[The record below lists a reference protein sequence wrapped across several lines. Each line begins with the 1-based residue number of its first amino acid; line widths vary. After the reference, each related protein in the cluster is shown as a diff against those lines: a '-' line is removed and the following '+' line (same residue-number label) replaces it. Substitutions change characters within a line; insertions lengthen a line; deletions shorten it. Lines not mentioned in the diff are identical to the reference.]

1 MLLNEIRPNVETS
14 ADLEEQFFSIEDQ
27 GMIFDILR
35 NKMYSNPILAIC
47 REISCN
53 ARDAHREVGVSDKP
67 IHIHLPT
74 NLDPYYKI
82 RDFGPGIS
90 PDRMSNIFI
99 KYTAST
105 KRNDNIQTGGFGL
118 GAKTPFSYSDTFTI
132 TTNVNGKQYHYSCFI
147 DSTKVGK
154 LSLMHEAPTSEPN
167 GTEIQIPV
175 QHKNFNEFATW
186 TEHACRHYDIKPI
199 IKGGTVKWQ
208 ENVATMEGNNWK
220 IGTYNYNS
228 QVKMIIDGIEYPL
241 EMDALQKYADTKLI
255 DAARGNLLMYFGVG
269 ELSLSAS
276 REQIYLDEKTQKIIC
291 KRLQDI
297 VAEIKQRS
305 LVKINACDNLWDAN
319 LYYRKELK
327 SAFNELD
334 FLGDMNWRGAKLT
347 DKYFNTTCTV
357 FHFKKGIPSRRFGR
371 TPANP
376 NKITRSTQKHLSFE
390 ETSDLY
396 INDLPLKEPGLRHI
410 KKAFEGNPDLT
421 SVQILAPNDKCS
433 LKEIKASDLNL
444 MAPKKLSSITK
455 ATGRTYT
462 PSSSR
467 LLVFKF
473 ETNSFRQVSY
483 ASLEEDTNHKVLS
496 LLTRTGQ
503 VPPERYVSL
512 KNKKSLTS
520 NIIKT
525 LTVRYPDHSFYG
537 IDLDTPQKRIEEDFS
552 DMIDIEDF
560 ITDTVLDNKLDYTK
574 IKFANGHSHYVDD
587 RMLNLLPK
595 IKSLINTDSF
605 FLKRLD
611 LHQKVKELRGG
622 DVDLLHLYESYNG
635 EISSKEIG
643 DFLKKHPEFD
653 IMKMNKEYDGRY
665 SLLEHISYYDFEDV
679 LEHIAHYINLIDLNT
694 KGKNKCLKE

>member
-67 IHIHLPT
+67 IQIHLPT

-132 TTNVNGKQYHYSCFI
+132 TTNVDGKQYHYSCFI

-154 LSLMHEAPTSEPN
+154 LSLMHEAKTSEPN

-175 QHKNFNEFATW
+175 KHKNFNEFATW
-186 TEHACRHYDIKPI
+186 TEQACRHWDVKPI

-208 ENVATMEGNNWK
+208 ENAATMEGTNWK
-220 IGTYNYNS
+220 IGTYNYNA

-241 EMDALQKYADTKLI
+241 EMDALRKYADTKLI

-276 REQIYLDEKTQKIIC
+276 REQIYLDERTQKIIC

-297 VAEIKQRS
+297 VEEIKQRA

-334 FLGDMNWRGAKLT
+334 FLGDMDWRGAKLKDT
-347 DKYFNTTCTV
+347 YLTACTV
-357 FHFKKGIPSRRFGR
+357 FYFRKGVPSRRYGR
-371 TPANP
+371 SSNP
-376 NKITRSTQKHLSFE
+376 EKITRSTQKHLSFE
-390 ETSDLY
+390 DDTDLY

-410 KKAFEGNPDLT
+410 KKAFDGDPT
-421 SVQILAPNDKCS
+421 LAGVLVLSPTDKVS
-433 LKEIKASDLNL
+433 LKDIEASDLNL

-462 PSSSR
+462 PASSR

-473 ETNSFRQVSY
+473 HPSSLSFRQVSY
-483 ASLEEDTNHKVLS
+483 SSIEEDTNNKVLS
-496 LLTRTGQ
+496 LLYRTGN
-503 VPPERYVSL
+503 VPPERRVEL
-512 KNKKSLTS
+512 KNKKNLGFGAL
-520 NIIKT
+520 KA
-525 LTVRYPDHSFYG
+525 LTVRYPDYSFYG
-537 IDLDTPQKRIEEDFS
+537 IDLDTPQKRIDEDFS
-552 DMIDIEDF
+552 DMTDVEDF
-560 ITDTVLDNKLDYTK
+560 IADTVLANNNLDYTK
-574 IKFANGHSHYVDD
+574 IKFANSHQHDVED
-587 RMLNLLPK
+587 RLVNNLAK
-595 IKSLINTDSF
+595 IKPLLNSNSF
-605 FLKRLD
+605 FIKRLD
-611 LHQKVKELRGG
+611 LHQKVKALQTG

-643 DFLKKHPEFD
+643 DFLKKNPEFD
-653 IMKMNKEYDGRY
+653 IIKVNKEYEGMY
-665 SLLEHISYYDFEDV
+665 PLLEHISYYDLEEAI
-679 LEHIAHYINLIDLNT
+679 EHIAHYINLMDLNT
-694 KGKNKCLKE
+694 KGKKNV